1 MNISKTIV
9 LATLLSISLT
19 SCKDTA
25 NQPTKDVSVAK
36 NKKAPAKN
44 PATATFHIEGMTCAI
59 GCAKTIESKLTVT
72 DGVSEATVDFET
84 KIATVKFD
92 KTKQSIES
100 LTKTVEKVGGGDLY
114 KVTKS
119 EKSTDKA

>member
-1 MNISKTIV
+1 MKNIKNI
-9 LATLLSISLT
+9 AFAIAITLFAV
-19 SCKDTA
+19 SCKKETTSET
-25 NQPTKDVSVAK
+25 NEV
-36 NKKAPAKN
+36 
-44 PATATFHIEGMTCAI
+44 ATAKTEIAAENLETASFTIEGMTCEV

-100 LTKTVEKVGGGDLY
+100 LTKTVEKVGGGDLD

>member
-1 MNISKTIV
+1 MKNIKNIAFAITI
-9 LATLLSISLT
+9 TLFAV
-19 SCKDTA
+19 SCKKETTPE
-25 NQPTKDVSVAK
+25 PTEV
-36 NKKAPAKN
+36 
-44 PATATFHIEGMTCAI
+44 ATAKTEIAAENLETASFTIEGMTCEV
-59 GCAKTIESKLTVT
+59 GCAKTIESKLAGT
-72 DGVSEATVDFET
+72 DGVSEAKVDFET